1 VPKSLQWEHSLKL
14 GTFPTKHSSPFRCV
28 QIAFRVTWYP
38 NACQMKRIIHF
49 IFFALFA
56 SNCFSQTFT
65 PGNFVV
71 VRIGSGANPLAAGE
85 AQPVFLDEYNPCG
98 DLVRSIPMPVAVS
111 GTNKRLTLPISTSD
125 YTEGYISLS
134 QDGTKLALAG
144 YDADPGTAAVSAAAA
159 TTVKRVVAVVD
170 QNGNVN
176 TTTAL
181 SAFSSQ
187 AIRAAVING
196 SDIWVSGGSG
206 GIMYTTLGSTT
217 HVQLTTTTARSL
229 VVLNGQLHASSTSG
243 ALRITA
249 VGTGLPVTTGQT
261 MVNLPG
267 TPTTGNPYQFFVVN
281 AGSGLDV
288 LYVAHENLL
297 RKYSLS
303 GGSWVSN
310 GTIGIA
316 SDKYRA
322 VTGQVTTNGNVLLY
336 AIRKN
341 DNTTSASG
349 EIVTLIDSTGHN
361 TDFSSLLPTLIVQ
374 SNENN
379 VLRSIVMA
387 PGSLVSPNAATVLNK
402 EALGVDSVNLQLTPN
417 AAKEKIL
424 VTFNK
429 EQMPH
434 ARIVVTNAA
443 GQIVRQIE
451 TGATQAGQVT
461 IDVNGLTK
469 GVYYVT
475 LNNGKKQ
482 ATKRLLVL

>member
-1 VPKSLQWEHSLKL
+1 
-14 GTFPTKHSSPFRCV
+14 
-28 QIAFRVTWYP
+28 
-38 NACQMKRIIHF
+38 MKRIIHLV
-49 IFFALFA
+49 FFALFA
-56 SNCFSQTFT
+56 SNCFSQSFT

-71 VRIGSGANPLAAGE
+71 VRIGSGAAVLAAGE
-85 AQPVFLDEYNPCG
+85 AQPVFVDEYSPCG
-98 DLVRSIPMPVAVS
+98 DLVRSIPMPVVVS
-111 GTNKRLTLPISTSD
+111 GSNKRLTLPISTSD

-144 YDADPGTAAVSAAAA
+144 YDADPGTAAVSAATA
-159 TTVKRVVAVVD
+159 TAVKRVIAIVD

-176 TTTAL
+176 TSTAL

-196 SDIWVSGGSG
+196 TDIWASGGSG

-217 HVQLTTTTARSL
+217 HVQITNTTARSL
-229 VVLNGQLHASSTSG
+229 VVLNGQLYASSTSG
-243 ALRITA
+243 ALRLTT

-267 TPTTGNPYQFFVVN
+267 LPTTGNPYQFFVVN
-281 AGSGLDV
+281 ANSGSDV

-322 VTGQVTTNGNVLLY
+322 VTGQVNTNGQVLLY
-336 AIRKN
+336 AIRRN
-341 DNTTSASG
+341 DNTTSAGG
-349 EIVTLIDSTGHN
+349 EIVTLIDSTGYN

-374 SNENN
+374 SNDNN
-379 VLRSIVMA
+379 VFRSIVMT
-387 PGSLVSPNAATVLNK
+387 PGTIVSPNAATVINQVTLQK
-402 EALGVDSVNLQLTPN
+402 EADSLNLQLTPN
-417 AAKEKIL
+417 AAKEKVL
-424 VTFNK
+424 VSFNK
-429 EQMPH
+429 EQLTN

-443 GQIVRQIE
+443 GQIVRQVE
-451 TGATQAGQVT
+451 AASTLTGQVT
-461 IDVNGLTK
+461 IDVQGLTK

-475 LNNGKKQ
+475 LHNGKKQ
-482 ATKRLLVL
+482 QTKRLLIL

>member
-1 VPKSLQWEHSLKL
+1 
-14 GTFPTKHSSPFRCV
+14 
-28 QIAFRVTWYP
+28 
-38 NACQMKRIIHF
+38 MKKAIHF
-49 IFFALFA
+49 VFLALLCA
-56 SNCFSQTFT
+56 PNCFAQTFT

-71 VRIGSGANPLAAGE
+71 VRIGSGANVLTPGE

-111 GTNKRLTLPISTSD
+111 GNNKRLTLPISTSD

-144 YDADPGTAAVSAAAA
+144 YDADPGTAAVSSAAA
-159 TTVKRVVAVVD
+159 TAVKRVVAIID
-170 QNGNVN
+170 QNGVVN

-196 SDIWVSGGSG
+196 ADIWVSGGSG

-229 VVLNGQLHASSTSG
+229 VVLNGQLYASSTSG
-243 ALRITA
+243 ALRITT
-249 VGTGLPVTTGQT
+249 VGTGLPVTAGQT

-267 TPTTGNPYQFFVVN
+267 LPTTGNPYQFFVVN
-281 AGSGLDV
+281 GNSGSDV

-310 GTIGIA
+310 GTIGVA

-322 VTGQVTTNGNVLLY
+322 VTGQVTTSGNVRLY

-341 DNTTSASG
+341 DNTTAASG
-349 EIVTLIDSTGHN
+349 EIVTLLDSTGYN
-361 TDFSSLLPTLIVQ
+361 SDFSSLLPTVIVQ
-374 SNENN
+374 SNDNN
-379 VLRSIVMA
+379 VFRSIMIT
-387 PGSLVSPNAATVLNK
+387 PGTSVLSNSATVINK
-402 EALGVDSVNLQLTPN
+402 ETLQKEADSLNLQLTPN
-417 AAKEKIL
+417 AAKEKVL

-434 ARIVVTNAA
+434 SRIVVTNAA
-443 GQIVRQIE
+443 GQIVRQVE
-451 TGATQAGQVT
+451 TGATQTGQVT

-475 LNNGKKQ
+475 LHNGKKQ
-482 ATKRLLVL
+482 TTKRLLVL

>member
-1 VPKSLQWEHSLKL
+1 
-14 GTFPTKHSSPFRCV
+14 
-28 QIAFRVTWYP
+28 
-38 NACQMKRIIHF
+38 MKRITPLV
-49 IFFALFA
+49 FFVLLFDP
-56 SNCFSQTFT
+56 NCFSQAFI
-65 PGNFVV
+65 PGNIVV
-71 VRIGSGANPLAAGE
+71 VRIGSGATPLAAGE

-98 DLVRSIPMPVAVS
+98 DLVRSIPMPVSVS

-134 QDGTKLALAG
+134 QDGSKLALAG
-144 YDADPGTAAVSAAAA
+144 YDADPGIVAVSSTP
-159 TTVKRVVAVVD
+159 TTSVKRVIAVVD
-170 QNGNVN
+170 QNGAVN

-181 SAFSSQ
+181 SAFSGQ

-217 HVQLTTTTARSL
+217 QVQLTTTTARSL
-229 VVLNGQLHASSTSG
+229 MVLNGQLYASSTSG
-243 ALRITA
+243 ALRITT
-249 VGTGLPVTTGQT
+249 VGTGLPSTTGQT

-267 TPTTGNPYQFFVVN
+267 LPTTGNPYQYFIVN
-281 AGSGLDV
+281 GGSGSDV

-303 GGSWVSN
+303 GSIWVSN

-322 VTGQVTTNGNVLLY
+322 VTGHVTTNGHVQLY
-336 AIRKN
+336 AIRRN
-341 DNTTSASG
+341 DNSTSLGG
-349 EIVTLIDSTGHN
+349 EIVKLIDSTGYN
-361 TDFSSLLPTLIVQ
+361 TDFSSLLPTVIVQ
-374 SNENN
+374 QNDNN
-379 VLRSIVMA
+379 VFRSIMMT
-387 PGSLVSPNAATVLNK
+387 PRSTISPNSAPVINNVTLQK
-402 EALGVDSVNLQLTPN
+402 EADSLNLQLTPN
-417 AAKEKIL
+417 AAKEKVL

-429 EQMPH
+429 EQMPN

-443 GQIVRQIE
+443 GQIVKQLE
-451 TGATQAGQVT
+451 VASTQTGQVT
-461 IDVNGLTK
+461 IDVTGLIK

-482 ATKRLLVL
+482 QTKRLLIL

>member
-1 VPKSLQWEHSLKL
+1 
-14 GTFPTKHSSPFRCV
+14 
-28 QIAFRVTWYP
+28 
-38 NACQMKRIIHF
+38 MKRIIHLV
-49 IFFALFA
+49 FFALFA
-56 SNCFSQTFT
+56 SNCFSQSFT

-71 VRIGSGANPLAAGE
+71 VRIGSGAAVLAAGE
-85 AQPVFLDEYNPCG
+85 AQPVFVDEYSPCG
-98 DLVRSIPMPVAVS
+98 DLVRSIPMPVVVS
-111 GTNKRLTLPISTSD
+111 GSNKRLTLPISTSD

-144 YDADPGTAAVSAAAA
+144 YDAEPGTAAVSAATA
-159 TTVKRVVAVVD
+159 TAVKRVIAIVD

-176 TTTAL
+176 TSTAL

-196 SDIWVSGGSG
+196 TDIWASGGSG

-217 HVQLTTTTARSL
+217 HVQITNTTARSL
-229 VVLNGQLHASSTSG
+229 VVLNGQLYASSTSG
-243 ALRITA
+243 ALRLTT

-267 TPTTGNPYQFFVVN
+267 LPTTGNPYQFFVVN
-281 AGSGLDV
+281 ANSGSDV
-288 LYVAHENLL
+288 LYVAYENLL

-322 VTGQVTTNGNVLLY
+322 VTGQVNTNGQVLLY
-336 AIRKN
+336 AIRRN
-341 DNTTSASG
+341 DNTTSAGG
-349 EIVTLIDSTGHN
+349 EIVTLIDSTGYN

-374 SNENN
+374 SNDNN
-379 VLRSIVMA
+379 VFRSIVMT
-387 PGSLVSPNAATVLNK
+387 PGTIVSPNAATVINQVTFQK
-402 EALGVDSVNLQLTPN
+402 EADSLNLQLTPN
-417 AAKEKIL
+417 AAKEKVL
-424 VTFNK
+424 VSFNK
-429 EQMPH
+429 EQLTN

-443 GQIVRQIE
+443 GQIVRQVE
-451 TGATQAGQVT
+451 AASRLTGQVT
-461 IDVNGLTK
+461 IDVQGLTK

-475 LNNGKKQ
+475 LHNGKKQ
-482 ATKRLLVL
+482 QTKRLLIL